1 MQLTAKDIR
10 SPLRHEAVVRP
21 KSLAASGSKA
31 GRSFSGLCPRHDP
44 CLGLRIRRDGWVF
57 AREHGYT
64 LVTKDSDFHELSLL
78 RGAPPRVVWIRLG
91 NCTTHQIEAI
101 LRKHSSDIQ
110 SLIENPEAEFL
121 LLY

>member
-1 MQLTAKDIR
+1 MKLLFDQNLSPRLVAK
-10 SPLRHEAVVRP
+10 
-21 KSLAASGSKA
+21 LADHFPDSAHVMTYA
-31 GRSFSGLCPRHDP
+31 LDHVLDETV
-44 CLGLRIRRDGWVF
+44 WVF

-78 RGAPPRVVWIRLG
+78 RGAPPKVVWIRLG